1 MAFNLPKVQQDR
13 NLPNQRRRSNVDN
26 LFNSLLDDFFYPSL
40 AGNNQ
45 QDNFL
50 SPRMDISETESEYK
64 VEVELP
70 GINQEDIE
78 VKMDNNI
85 LTVKGKREEE
95 KEEKERTYYTRERY
109 YGSFQRSVSLP
120 NNVSADDIEAK
131 FNNGILHIQIPKKEQ
146 DNARRIEIK

>member
-1 MAFNLPKVQQDR
+1 MAFNLPKVQQDK
-13 NLPNQRRRSNVDN
+13 NLPNQRRRGNIDN

-40 AGNNQ
+40 AGNSQ

-50 SPRMDISETESEYK
+50 SPKMDIAETEAEYK

-120 NNVSADDIEAK
+120 NNVSADDIEAR
-131 FNNGILHIQIPKKEQ
+131 FNNGILHIQIPKRNKVTLG
-146 DNARRIEIK
+146 K

>member
-1 MAFNLPKVQQDR
+1 MAFNLPNVQEDR
-13 NLPNQRRRSNVDN
+13 NIPNQRRRDNIDN
-26 LFNSLLDDFFYPSL
+26 LFNSLLEDFFYPSL
-40 AGNNQ
+40 AGNSQ

-64 VEVELP
+64 IEVELP
-70 GINQEDIE
+70 SINQQDIE
-78 VKMDNNI
+78 VKIDNNI

-120 NNVSADDIEAK
+120 NNVNPDDIKAK
-131 FNNGILHIQIPKKEQ
+131 FDNGILHIRIPKKAQ
-146 DNARRIEIK
+146 DNVRKIEIK